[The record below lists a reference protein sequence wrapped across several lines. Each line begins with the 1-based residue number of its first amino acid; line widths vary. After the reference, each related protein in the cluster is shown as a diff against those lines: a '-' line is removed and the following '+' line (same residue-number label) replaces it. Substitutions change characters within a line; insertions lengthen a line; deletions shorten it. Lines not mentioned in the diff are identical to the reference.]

1 MNTTCLFGNF
11 FIMLLEMN
19 IVWYDEYTYYI
30 IFVICIIYLIT
41 IGLLKIKYK
50 FWYSQPISLRVSP
63 YWWWSKIYRDSES
76 MSSSYLLSK
85 KYNLSNTSTILPFI
99 HNVNRKNIQVY
110 HSYDNNTLTEDRFSR
125 TYTIETIPF
134 TDIVDLIN
142 TARYNETGSLISEV
156 SRDFVVSCVDYER
169 FALTINSHTHGLSP
183 FVGVYYRKT
192 YNNNNTNGI
201 NISETDTIEGV
212 SILLPR
218 QKIEYDLVGKN
229 STNRFVTTT
238 IYVCDHFIWNDI
250 LLTEDQSLELL
261 ETTEYFQKSLEMA
274 GEVTLYRYSKI
285 PWFIIPFTTVYTYG
299 ISLASLL
306 YDANTQHNL
315 INYKYAHTGTILVKV
330 TSVNFDIFYRFIN
343 ECSRDFR
350 CSILNP
356 ISHIQHLVD
365 SGLYNIYIL
374 VVNNTLVISAYIFGP
389 SWVKS
394 LETRNTNQTYRSKK
408 RIIRT
413 YKDRIQEI
421 HSRISE
427 TSTALVKYLPPKKIH
442 QYDLSGK
449 RIRSRDEQ
457 ESLEHTTTTTTT
469 PLDIPRLMSS
479 IRLKRS
485 CDLPT
490 FLAGFLDAS
499 RDLTKSLNINITS
512 KKDTTLI
519 IDTFAHNYMILD
531 EINKLVK
538 PLWIDKWY
546 YVMYNANIHREVLC
560 KDVLIV

>member
-1 MNTTCLFGNF
+1 
-11 FIMLLEMN
+11 MN

-30 IFVICIIYLIT
+30 IFVICIIYLVIIAT
-41 IGLLKIKYK
+41 LKIKYR
-50 FWYSQPISLRVSP
+50 FWYSQPLSLRVSP
-63 YWWWSKIYRDSES
+63 YWWWSNIYNSATS
-76 MSSSYLLSK
+76 STSSYLLSK
-85 KYNLSNTSTILPFI
+85 QYNLSNTSTILPFI
-99 HNVNRKNIQVY
+99 HNVNRKNIKVY
-110 HSYDNNTLTEDRFSR
+110 HSYDNNRLTEDKFSR

-142 TARYNETGSLISEV
+142 AARYNETGSLISEV

-169 FALTINSHTHGLSP
+169 FALTVNSHTHGLSP
-183 FVGVYYRKT
+183 FVGLYYRRT
-192 YNNNNTNGI
+192 YNNNNKNGI
-201 NISETDTIEGV
+201 NIREMDTIEGV

-218 QKIEYDLVGKN
+218 QKIEHDILGKN
-229 STNRFVTTT
+229 KNNRTTNPVITT
-238 IYVCDHFIWNDI
+238 IYVCDHYIWNDM

-261 ETTEYFQKSLEMA
+261 ETTEYFQKSLEKS
-274 GEVTLYRYSKI
+274 GEITLYRYSKI

-306 YDANTQHNL
+306 YNEN
-315 INYKYAHTGTILVKV
+315 IRNKINNYKYAHTGTILVKV
-330 TSVNFDIFYRFIN
+330 TSVNFDIFYRFID

-365 SGLYNIYIL
+365 TGLYNIYIL
-374 VVNNTLVISAYIFGP
+374 VVNKTLVISAYIFGP

-394 LETRNTNQTYRSKK
+394 LETKNTNHKYQSKRRK
-408 RIIRT
+408 IRT
-413 YKDRIQEI
+413 YSDRIHEI
-421 HSRISE
+421 HTRISE
-427 TSTALVKYLPPKKIH
+427 TSTALVKYLPPKKVN

-449 RIRSRDEQ
+449 RIRTRDEHED
-457 ESLEHTTTTTTT
+457 ESLEHTSTSTPTTQV
-469 PLDIPRLMSS
+469 DIPRLMSS
-479 IRLKRS
+479 IRLKRA
-485 CDLPT
+485 CDLAT
-490 FLAGFLDAS
+490 FVGGFLDAS

-512 KKDTTLI
+512 KKNTTLI

-546 YVMYNANIHREVLC
+546 YVMYNANIHTEVLC
-560 KDVLIV
+560 KDTLII

>member
-1 MNTTCLFGNF
+1 
-11 FIMLLEMN
+11 MN

-30 IFVICIIYLIT
+30 IFVICIIYLIIIAT
-41 IGLLKIKYK
+41 LKIKYK

-63 YWWWSKIYRDSES
+63 YWWWSNIYNSAS
-76 MSSSYLLSK
+76 SSTSSYLLSK
-85 KYNLSNTSTILPFI
+85 QYNLSNTSTILPFI
-99 HNVNRKNIQVY
+99 HNVNRKNIKVY
-110 HSYDNNTLTEDRFSR
+110 HSYENNRLTEDKFSR

-169 FALTINSHTHGLSP
+169 FALTVNSHTHGLSP
-183 FVGVYYRKT
+183 FVGVYYRRT
-192 YNNNNTNGI
+192 YNNNNKNGI
-201 NISETDTIEGV
+201 DISEMDTVEGV

-218 QKIEYDLVGKN
+218 QKIEYDIVGKN
-229 STNRFVTTT
+229 KNKNNRTTNPVITT
-238 IYVCDHFIWNDI
+238 IYVCDHYIWNDM

-261 ETTEYFQKSLEMA
+261 ETTEYFQKSLETA
-274 GEVTLYRYSKI
+274 GEITLYRYSKI

-306 YDANTQHNL
+306 YNENIHNKM
-315 INYKYAHTGTILVKV
+315 NHYKYAHTGTILVKV
-330 TSVNFDIFYRFIN
+330 TSLNFDIFYRFID

-365 SGLYNIYIL
+365 TGLYNIYIL
-374 VVNNTLVISAYIFGP
+374 VVNKTLVISAYIFGP

-394 LETRNTNQTYRSKK
+394 LETKNMNHKYQSKK
-408 RIIRT
+408 RKIRT
-413 YKDRIQEI
+413 YSDRIHEI
-421 HSRISE
+421 HTRISE
-427 TSTALVKYLPPKKIH
+427 TSTALVKYLPPKKVN

-449 RIRSRDEQ
+449 RIRTIEER
-457 ESLEHTTTTTTT
+457 ESLEHTTTSQV
-469 PLDIPRLMSS
+469 DIPRLMSS
-479 IRLKRS
+479 IRLKRA
-485 CDLPT
+485 CDLAT
-490 FLAGFLDAS
+490 FVAGFLDAS

-512 KKDTTLI
+512 KKNTSLI
-519 IDTFAHNYMILD
+519 VDTFAHNYMILD
-531 EINKLVK
+531 EINKLIT

-546 YVMYNANIHREVLC
+546 YVMYNANIHTEVLC
-560 KDVLIV
+560 KDTLII